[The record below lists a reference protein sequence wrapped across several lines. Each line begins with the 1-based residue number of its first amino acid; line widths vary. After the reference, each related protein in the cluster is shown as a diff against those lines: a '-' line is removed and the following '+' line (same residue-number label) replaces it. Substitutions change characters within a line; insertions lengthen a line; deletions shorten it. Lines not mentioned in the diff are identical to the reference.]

1 MTESPEPSDQP
12 PGTPVPSPGMVN
24 PKTTPNLLADYE
36 ALMNDL
42 QQANGLAADFQ
53 RQLAWKSNECAQFKQ
68 IFEKTCKDLAHLQT
82 SIAALRE
89 ERHRLANEAMMVTA
103 LKLKFNKVA
112 AERDTM
118 RLELE
123 AARGTG
129 EETARALRTRDQ
141 QVAELTL
148 KVVTLKEVLVEAQQ
162 RTDSSAPLRSAARAP
177 MTASMERPGY
187 EENQRDS
194 ADEGFIDIAFDR

>member
-12 PGTPVPSPGMVN
+12 PGTPAPSPGMVN

-53 RQLAWKSNECAQFKQ
+53 RQLAGKSNECAQFKQ
-68 IFEKTCKDLAHLQT
+68 VFEKTCKDLAHLQT

-103 LKLKFNKVA
+103 LKLKYNKVA
-112 AERDTM
+112 AERDAM

-123 AARGTG
+123 AARSTG
-129 EETARALRTRDQ
+129 EETARALRARDQ

-162 RTDSSAPLRSAARAP
+162 RTDAAAPPRPAARAP
-177 MTASMERPGY
+177 KTASGARADY
-187 EENQRDS
+187 HENSRDD
-194 ADEGFIDIAFDR
+194 AGEGFIDIAFER